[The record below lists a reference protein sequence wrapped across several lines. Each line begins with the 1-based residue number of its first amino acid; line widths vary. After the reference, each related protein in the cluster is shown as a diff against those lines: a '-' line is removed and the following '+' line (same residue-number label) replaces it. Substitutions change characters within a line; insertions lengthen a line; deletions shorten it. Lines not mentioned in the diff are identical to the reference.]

1 MPCQVKLR
9 PATAE
14 RLRRALA
21 IPGFEDA
28 LARFLD
34 DALIDTDAYPNLRLL
49 CWNRS
54 ERFIPAREAFSLYE
68 RNWRL
73 VDEKTLGSHERELID
88 RLMRTHGAG
97 VLNV

>member
-1 MPCQVKLR
+1 M
-9 PATAE
+9 
-14 RLRRALA
+14 RRALA
-21 IPGFEDA
+21 TPGFEDA

-34 DALIDTDAYPNLRLL
+34 DALVDTDAYPNLRLL
-49 CWNRS
+49 CWNRT

-73 VDEKTLGSHERELID
+73 VDEKALEPQERELIE
-88 RLMRTHGAG
+88 RLMRAYGAG